1 MRNRDPAHGGPGCP
15 RLEFTDPGNLPRPR
29 PWDRPRTGDALKST
43 PVPVAALLVAL
54 AGCSATMSK
63 DECRTVDWRTVGYED
78 GVAGRPGDQIGLHRK
93 ACAEYGVSP
102 DLDAY
107 RAGRAEGLREYCQPH
122 NGYRAGATGAVY
134 YDGCPADL
142 APAFVAAYD
151 SGRELY
157 VRERRV
163 ADADDQIQYDRY
175 EIARLE
181 DAVTR
186 RAFDAISESASPE
199 MRTQAVL
206 DAKQAAERIGR
217 LKAEIEQLE
226 RDRIRYAE
234 ELEAYRRTLPVMVGQ
249 AAR

>member
-1 MRNRDPAHGGPGCP
+1 
-15 RLEFTDPGNLPRPR
+15 
-29 PWDRPRTGDALKST
+29 LKST
-43 PVPVAALLVAL
+43 TFLLAASLLTL
-54 AGCSATMSK
+54 AACSATMNR

-93 ACAEYGVSP
+93 ACAEYGVTP

-107 RAGRAEGLREYCQPH
+107 RTGRAEGLREYCQPH

-134 YDGCPADL
+134 YDGCPAEL
-142 APAFVAAYD
+142 APAFVAAYE

-163 ADADDQIQYDRY
+163 ADADDQIEYDRR

-181 DAVTR
+181 DAVAR
-186 RAFDAISESASPE
+186 SAFDVVSETATPE
-199 MRTQAVL
+199 GRAQAVL
-206 DAKQAAERIGR
+206 DARQAAERIGR
-217 LKAEIEQLE
+217 LKAEIAQLE
-226 RDRIRYAE
+226 RDRARYAQ
-234 ELEAYRRTLPVMVGQ
+234 ELETYRRTV

>member
-1 MRNRDPAHGGPGCP
+1 
-15 RLEFTDPGNLPRPR
+15 
-29 PWDRPRTGDALKST
+29 LKST
-43 PVPVAALLVAL
+43 TFLLAASLLTL
-54 AGCSATMSK
+54 AACSATMNR

-93 ACAEYGVSP
+93 ACAEYGVTP

-107 RAGRAEGLREYCQPH
+107 RTGRAEGLREYCQPH

-134 YDGCPADL
+134 YDGCPAEL
-142 APAFVAAYD
+142 APAFVAAYE

-163 ADADDQIQYDRY
+163 ADADDQIEYDRR

-181 DAVTR
+181 DAVAR
-186 RAFDAISESASPE
+186 SAFDVVSETATLE
-199 MRTQAVL
+199 GRAQAVL
-206 DAKQAAERIGR
+206 DARQAAERIGR
-217 LKAEIEQLE
+217 LKAEIAQLE
-226 RDRIRYAE
+226 RDRARYAQ
-234 ELEAYRRTLPVMVGQ
+234 ELETYRRTV

>member
-1 MRNRDPAHGGPGCP
+1 M
-15 RLEFTDPGNLPRPR
+15 
-29 PWDRPRTGDALKST
+29 KST
-43 PVPVAALLVAL
+43 TFLLAASLLTL
-54 AGCSATMSK
+54 AACSATMNR

-93 ACAEYGVSP
+93 ACAEYGVTP

-107 RAGRAEGLREYCQPH
+107 RTGRAEGLREYCQPH

-134 YDGCPADL
+134 YDGCPAEL
-142 APAFVAAYD
+142 APAFVAAYE

-163 ADADDQIQYDRY
+163 ADADDQIEYDRR

-181 DAVTR
+181 DAVAR
-186 RAFDAISESASPE
+186 SAFDVVSETATLE
-199 MRTQAVL
+199 GRAQAVL
-206 DAKQAAERIGR
+206 DARQAAERIGR
-217 LKAEIEQLE
+217 LKAEIAQLE
-226 RDRIRYAE
+226 RDRARYAQ
-234 ELEAYRRTLPVMVGQ
+234 ELETYRRTV